1 MSFIFIVPDVGLS
14 INEDAGLTT
23 ITDSMLKSVQVSG
36 PDGSQAPSQAAP
48 EDIVF
53 TITSVTNLNGTFS
66 ETSISKLYFS
76 QENLDYLQ
84 SEIINRVYTKT
95 NKKHQV
101 GRQSDDELL
110 IVMRSIYL
118 QYGKNNNSN
127 LDKQI
132 NNLNELVL
140 DYCVD
145 NVYTNLL
152 QYYNYIDD
160 ITKDQPVLDRPET
173 TNIKGDKSLMPN
185 HFF

>member
-1 MSFIFIVPDVGLS
+1 MNNQHQSS
-14 INEDAGLTT
+14 RINLDNFNSKPFNLYENLNVTN
-23 ITDSMLKSVQVSG
+23 DSK
-36 PDGSQAPSQAAP
+36 
-48 EDIVF
+48 F
-53 TITSVTNLNGTFS
+53 TNLNGTFS

-95 NKKHQV
+95 NKKYQI

-173 TNIKGDKSLMPN
+173 TNIKGEKSLMPN